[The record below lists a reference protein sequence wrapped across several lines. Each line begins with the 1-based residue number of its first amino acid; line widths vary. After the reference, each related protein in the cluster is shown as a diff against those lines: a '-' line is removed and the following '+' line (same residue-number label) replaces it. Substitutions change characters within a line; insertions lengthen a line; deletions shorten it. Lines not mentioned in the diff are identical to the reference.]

1 MKIRT
6 DFVTNSSS
14 SSFIVAYKTFP
25 EIDMETIS
33 KYPFLKNYSKQI
45 KELLINYNERDTTEG
60 EIIKNIEE
68 LNSYFIEEYGYSGNK
83 TIQGILE
90 EDDYLEEKYNLASA
104 AIKDGFQILIKDID
118 YIHSNISDLIYTL
131 AEDKENFII
140 ISEG

>member
-25 EIDMETIS
+25 KIDMETIS

-45 KELLINYNERDTTEG
+45 KELLIDYNEMETTKG
-60 EIIKNIEE
+60 KIIKNIEE
-68 LNSYFIEEYGYSGNK
+68 LNSYFIREYGYSGNK
-83 TIQGILE
+83 TIQEIL
-90 EDDYLEEKYNLASA
+90 EDDYLKERYDSTSA
-104 AIKDGFQILIKDID
+104 AIKNGFQILIKDID

-140 ISEG
+140 ISEE

>member
-25 EIDMETIS
+25 EIDIETIS

-45 KELLINYNERDTTEG
+45 KELLINYNEMDTTKG

-68 LNSYFIEEYGYSGNK
+68 LNSYFIGEYGYSGNT
-83 TIQGILE
+83 TIQGIL

-104 AIKDGFQILIKDID
+104 AIKDGFKILIKDID